1 MYLTKRKLL
10 LSLLKNNKR
19 KGISM
24 TTSEAIFEFEKLKF
38 EIDFFNKRLISE
50 MSLIGSFHYVMDSIE
65 AKIPEW
71 KARARM
77 IEVNLT

>member
-1 MYLTKRKLL
+1 
-10 LSLLKNNKR
+10 
-19 KGISM
+19 M